1 MTKLSAR
8 IALMAFLFTAALL
21 CRGVRAEE
29 DGIDIFLKAIDPQ
42 GPAVI
47 KTAAVAY
54 EMTKEL
60 GSKTE
65 EEIQA
70 ECDLM
75 IANYQDM
82 NNKPLDEAAIRQVTD
97 AVRAKYSQGQT
108 ISGLVRFDYSQDPYR
123 YTEIQFTVG
132 GHTTTVIQK
141 QEKSG
146 PKGKTEAAQLESP
159 STVFI
164 SNTPTAAAK
173 CEEFGRFR
181 GLMAGLFTAEIPD
194 QKDLSPRDR
203 IIEVTKALCGGSDEA
218 RVFEIVETKPYDNG
232 STAYTL
238 ECGVG
243 EKVTRRCTIVPEMGY
258 ICTKAATFNFRT
270 GDPIEEYE
278 ADDFVKQPH
287 SDLWYPTHYTERQ
300 YNPQTGALTQQCRYT
315 IDQDSLVLNEPM
327 TPEDFAL
334 EISANCGVID
344 AREGKNTNYVA
355 VEPGELTLEPGG
367 FDLEKLSWLK
377 KPGEISST
385 PPSNTAQSNTS
396 PSDSPSPAGEPK
408 PLVRILLIAGGLL
421 IIAAA
426 LVVRWLRNK

>member
-47 KTAAVAY
+47 KTGTVAY
-54 EMTKEL
+54 ELSKEL
-60 GSKTE
+60 GGKTE

-70 ECDLM
+70 ECDQM
-75 IANYQDM
+75 IAIQQDI

-97 AVRAKYSQGQT
+97 SVRAKYSQPRM
-108 ISGLVRFDYSQDPYR
+108 ISDLLCFDYSQEPYR
-123 YTEIQFTVG
+123 YTKTELTID
-132 GHTTTVIQK
+132 GHTSTVIQK
-141 QEKSG
+141 QEKG
-146 PKGKTEAAQLESP
+146 VPKDKAESAQFEP
-159 STVFI
+159 PITVFL
-164 SNTPTAAAK
+164 SNTPVYITK
-173 CEEFGRFR
+173 CEEFGRVR
-181 GLMAGLFTAEIPD
+181 GGMSGLLTVEIPD

-203 IIEVTKALCGGSDEA
+203 IIEVTKMLCGGSDEA

-243 EKVTRRCTIVPEMGY
+243 EKVTQRYTIVPEMGY
-258 ICTKAATFNFRT
+258 ICTKAEIFNFRT

-287 SDLWYPTHYTERQ
+287 SDLWYPTHYTERR
-300 YNPQTGALTQQCRYT
+300 YNPQTGALTEQGRYT

-327 TPEDFAL
+327 TPKDFAL

-385 PPSNTAQSNTS
+385 PPSNTAPSNTS
-396 PSDSPSPAGEPK
+396 PSGSPSPAGEPK

-426 LVVRWLRNK
+426 LVVRWLRGK